1 MKSFAETCFLKQS
14 CRPLYSFNFSAVASH
29 LLKVGTE
36 YASSHYVQA
45 YCRGPGLR
53 VTARWWT
60 EQAVLFFTSHVVL
73 LFLSKMCFL
82 FFPVH
87 KWALRDNLCAWLP
100 DKKKKKKTILC
111 MVCRLWAARY
121 FIELRFKTRCSEHG
135 VALIFLLSGFPK
147 KNQTRI
153 NANWP
158 FWATTELLAELLTT
172 KSWSAGCLDAAV
184 LVFLVLTMTLTSSSD
199 NLASSSSAYFF
210 LFTWRFDR
218 LFCKKKKG
226 QDKVGRSTFIK
237 KKYSTDTDYF
247 IHQLRAE
254 NKNCGLG

>member
-1 MKSFAETCFLKQS
+1 MQ
-14 CRPLYSFNFSAVASH
+14 
-29 LLKVGTE
+29 
-36 YASSHYVQA
+36 
-45 YCRGPGLR
+45 
-53 VTARWWT
+53 W
-60 EQAVLFFTSHVVL
+60 
-73 LFLSKMCFL
+73 
-82 FFPVH
+82 
-87 KWALRDNLCAWLP
+87 
-100 DKKKKKKTILC
+100 
-111 MVCRLWAARY
+111 
-121 FIELRFKTRCSEHG
+121 TRCG
-135 VALIFLLSGFPK
+135 FNLFALWFSQK
-147 KNQTRI
+147 KQTRI

-237 KKYSTDTDYF
+237 KKKYSTDTDYF

-254 NKNCGLG
+254 NKNLWFRIKDVRFLVYFLTWAQQ